1 MTTTRAV
8 YAERLGQDP
17 RRGIALS
24 LGAALERID
33 SGTVA
38 GIDVD
43 LAAKLVTGQLIDTGS
58 FSRFG
63 MLSAGWKDRTSFQRW
78 IAE

>member
-17 RRGIALS
+17 RRVIALS
-24 LGAALERID
+24 LGAAFERID

-43 LAAKLVTGQLIDTGS
+43 LAAKLVTVQLIDTGS
-58 FSRFG
+58 FSHFW
-63 MLSAGWKDRTSFQRW
+63 MLSAG
-78 IAE
+78 

>member
-8 YAERLGQDP
+8 YTERLGQDP
-17 RRGIALS
+17 RRVIALP
-24 LGAALERID
+24 LGAAVERID
-33 SGTVA
+33 SGSVA

-43 LAAKLVTGQLIDTGS
+43 LDAKVVTVQLIDIGR
-58 FSRFG
+58 FSYFW
-63 MLSAGWKDRTSFQRW
+63 MPSAEWKDRTSFQRW